1 MIYNIIPQHI
11 PQSKRAEYNEKIL
24 FAIGKGDKKLAPET
38 VYNCYT
44 GSGGLHGL
52 KQENFSNY
60 ARYAEAKKEVEM
72 GQFFTPHEL
81 CRKIVEMVAPTAEEN
96 VLDMGCGIGN
106 FFNFLPNPYNV
117 HGFDTD
123 PNAIKVARYL
133 YPDADI
139 TLGDIR
145 DYDPDTRFDL
155 LLGNPPYNLQFDGD
169 TSQFFYCKKAYD
181 VLNPAALMV
190 LVVPYTFMQSEF
202 WDKSEVKAIEKRF
215 SFLGQTELAAD
226 TFAYLG
232 VEEFRTKV
240 MVFARQST
248 HLDNRAY
255 EADVFLTME
264 ELALRIREF
273 RILKQRLKLS
283 LARETYAILHDE
295 ENDFNDKLGKYLYE
309 LKTHKHLQDKHGQA
323 LALVTKFR
331 NQKRP
336 ENASHI
342 ECLAWEKKKLTRAQ
356 VLAILKRYI
365 RRQYEVPRK
374 EVALVKTSYT
384 FKLKAYAPRLLDDI
398 KEKEASL
405 TDLVSGKAQLPDPG
419 EWMTPKMYLQ
429 YKRARKFIDR
439 KRREYLR
446 QSQSF
451 DQMEQNPIL
460 AEYIAKLSF
469 INKDNEKCRFVPLQQ
484 HDMNLLFQ
492 KRYWLINWQQGSGKT
507 AVVYHFS
514 KYLRAQKK
522 IKNTVVLAPAIAIE
536 LTWEPFLTRQKKRFI
551 RITEPNDLE
560 DVKPGMYLLVSLS
573 ILGKLERFFKR
584 FMRMRS
590 NKLCLIFDESDEIT
604 NDATQRTRKTLN
616 LFRRAKY
623 KALATGTTTRNNIA
637 ELYSQIEILYNNS
650 VNMMCMCTHIYQED
664 RTDHKIWEEVNEN
677 YGRPFPPYGGAKLF
691 KACFCPGKATVFGIE
706 KHNQDIYNKKELA
719 ELLEKTIIT
728 RKFKEFA
735 GDKYEVF
742 NHNITPGEGEKAVY
756 RTILTEFCNICHV
769 YFNSTGDSKKEAAL
783 RLMRQITLMIRA
795 CSIPNRMVGYDGE
808 PFPRKTRFIADM
820 IRGITGKVA
829 VGSTSL
835 DALEM
840 YSDYLAMAFPDRALF
855 VIQGDVS
862 FKRRQKVIA
871 QFEASTNGI
880 LVCTQ
885 QSLKSSANIPSCDQ
899 VILESL
905 QWNIPK
911 MEQFYF
917 RFIRLDSKN
926 KTHVHFVTYDESIEQ
941 NLIALVLTKER
952 LNEFIKTG
960 EIMEESE
967 IFDEFDISPNLI
979 ENLLKRRQDAEGN
992 FYICWGDQRVV

>member
-24 FAIGKGDKKLAPET
+24 FAIDKGDKRLAPET

-44 GSGGLHGL
+44 GIGGLHGL
-52 KQENFSNY
+52 QQEDFANY
-60 ARYAEAKKEVEM
+60 AQYAEAKKEFEM

-81 CRKIVEMVAPTAEEN
+81 CRRIVEMTAPTDEES
-96 VLDMGCGIGN
+96 VLDMGCGMGN
-106 FFNFLPNPYNV
+106 FFNFLPNRYNA
-117 HGFDTD
+117 HGFDID
-123 PNAIKVARYL
+123 PNAVKVARYL
-133 YPDADI
+133 YPSANI

-155 LLGNPPYNLQFDGD
+155 LLGNPPYNLQFDSD

-202 WDKSEVKAIEKRF
+202 WDKSEVNAVENRF
-215 SFLGQTELAAD
+215 SFLGQTELPSD
-226 TFAYLG
+226 TFAEIG
-232 VEEFRTKV
+232 VEAFRTKV
-240 MVFARQST
+240 MVFARRSV
-248 HLDNRAY
+248 HIESRPYAV
-255 EADVFLTME
+255 EEFLTTE
-264 ELALRIREF
+264 ELSLRIREF
-273 RILKQRLKLS
+273 RILKQSLKLS

-295 ENDFNDKLGKYLYE
+295 EDAFNDKLNKYLYE
-309 LKTHKHLQDKHGQA
+309 LKAHKHLQDKYEKAVA
-323 LALVTKFR
+323 LITKFR

-336 ENASHI
+336 ENMTHA
-342 ECLAWEKKKLTRAQ
+342 EYLAWEKKKLTRAQ
-356 VLAILKRYI
+356 VLAVIGRYI
-365 RRQYEVPRK
+365 RRQHEVPRK

-384 FKLKAYAPRLLDDI
+384 FKLKAYAPRLLNDI
-398 KEKEASL
+398 KEREVSL

-419 EWMTPKMYLQ
+419 EWMTPQMYLQ
-429 YKRARKFIDR
+429 YERARKFIDR

-446 QSQSF
+446 QSQPF
-451 DQMEQNPIL
+451 DQMERNPAL
-460 AEYIAKLSF
+460 AEYIAELRF
-469 INKDNEKCRFVPLQQ
+469 INKDMESCRFVPLQQ
-484 HDMNLLFQ
+484 YDMNLLFQ

-514 KYLRAQKK
+514 KYLRIQKK
-522 IKNTVVLAPAIAIE
+522 IKNTVVLAPSIAIE

-551 RITEPNDLE
+551 RITAPSDLE
-560 DVKPGMYLLVSLS
+560 NVKPGMYLLVSLS
-573 ILGKLERFFKR
+573 MLGKLERPFKR
-584 FMRMRS
+584 FMRIRS
-590 NKLCLIFDESDEIT
+590 NKICLIFDESDEIT
-604 NDATQRTRKTLN
+604 NDATQRTRRALN

-637 ELYSQIEILYNNS
+637 ELYSQLELLYNNS
-650 VNMMCMCTHIYQED
+650 VNMLCMCTHIYHED
-664 RTDHKIWEEVNEN
+664 RIDHEIWEEVNEN
-677 YGRPFPPYGGAKLF
+677 YSRPFPPYGGAKLF

-706 KHNQDIYNKKELA
+706 KHNQDVYNKKELA

-742 NHNITPGEGEKAVY
+742 NHNVMPGDGEKAVY
-756 RTILTEFCNICHV
+756 RTILKEFCDICYV
-769 YFNSTGDSKKEAAL
+769 YFNSTGDSRKEAAL

-795 CSIPNRMVGYDGE
+795 CSIPNRMVGYEGE

-820 IRGITGKVA
+820 IRGMSGKVA
-829 VGSTSL
+829 VGTTTIE
-835 DALEM
+835 ALEM

-862 FKRRQKVIA
+862 FKRRQKIITR
-871 QFEASTNGI
+871 FEASTDGI

-885 QSLKSSANIPSCDQ
+885 QSLKSSANIPSCDK

-905 QWNIPK
+905 QWNIPR

-917 RFIRLDSKN
+917 RFIRLDSKGT
-926 KTHVHFVTYDESIEQ
+926 THVHFVTYDESIEQ
-941 NLIALVLTKER
+941 NLMALVLTKER
-952 LNEFIKTG
+952 LNAFIKTG
-960 EIMEESE
+960 EVKEESE

-979 ENLLKRRQDAEGN
+979 ENLLKRRQDDDGN
-992 FYICWGDQRVV
+992 FYIAWGDQRVN